1 MKELEDL
8 INKYAKILD
17 LIEKRCQVN
26 EAMSDLFRKRIGIYE
41 TALSDMMRLIKSTEN
56 LDLIDNAIR
65 IAKHLVDLDQ
75 TYIQMGKSY
84 LDKAEKEAL
93 DEEED

>member
-8 INKYAKILD
+8 INRYSEILE
-17 LIEKRCQVN
+17 LVEKRCQVN
-26 EAMSDLFRKRIGIYE
+26 EAMCDLFRKRIDIYE
-41 TALSDMMRLIKSTEN
+41 TALSDMMKLIKSTETP
-56 LDLIDNAIR
+56 DLINNGIR

-84 LDKAEKEAL
+84 LEKVEKETL
-93 DEEED
+93 DEED